1 MTQRAFKE
9 ALSDTLIATVIN
21 LPLNIG
27 LVAIAH
33 FYNMSV
39 MQTSV
44 FLTVVFFLVAV
55 VRKTYTRIYFEKRND
70 RKKLEE
76 TT

>member
-1 MTQRAFKE
+1 MKQKAFKE
-9 ALSDTLIATVIN
+9 ALSDTLLAVVIN
-21 LPLNIG
+21 FPLNIG

-33 FYNMSV
+33 YYKMSV
-39 MQTSV
+39 METSV
-44 FLTVVFFLVAV
+44 FLTVIFFIVAV

-70 RKKLEE
+70 RKKLKE